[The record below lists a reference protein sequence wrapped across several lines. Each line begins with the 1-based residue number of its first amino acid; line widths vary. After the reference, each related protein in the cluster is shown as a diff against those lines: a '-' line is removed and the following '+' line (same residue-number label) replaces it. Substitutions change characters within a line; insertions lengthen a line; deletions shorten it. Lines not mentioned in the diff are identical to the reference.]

1 MNGVCASL
9 FAGYDDY
16 AGYGSWYGT
25 AAAIASVADG
35 AQSYYSY
42 RNIVARVAI

>member
-1 MNGVCASL
+1 MYVLL

-16 AGYGSWYGT
+16 AGYGSWCGT
-25 AAAIASVADG
+25 AAATIASVADG

-42 RNIVARVAI
+42 RNIVVRVAI